1 MKQIEFERWEPDAEN
16 PRKLKYAGQRKAE
29 DVFHELEARL
39 DSVGYLPD
47 EYLLLDNRWQNGREM
62 PRDAGFFCR
71 TDYGG
76 SEGIYLDMFLEWYED
91 SQRRTEHFMTGKT
104 LGESGAD
111 MDRMSLISS
120 AITKAFR
127 GDSGVHARYMVVG
140 GQPGPEETMSLH
152 LSPDEQR
159 DYLRRHYWDR
169 FDFTDTLFVSEADT
183 VQMIEAFA
191 RYIAVLSDRPAD
203 SAPMDSLMRRAS
215 SSKPMLDYF
224 AMLAGTVL
232 HDPNS
237 PLRNDEFYIP
247 VLRAQLASPFYDE
260 YERIAPQYDLEMAM
274 QNRLG
279 QPANDFRYTLASGA
293 SGTLYGLQAEYV
305 LLFINNPG
313 CAMCREIREAI
324 TSSPMLSEM
333 IERGRLKVLALYPD
347 EDLTEWRDYRDHI
360 PASWINAYD
369 KGCVVREK
377 SLYDLHAIPA
387 LYLLDSRKRV
397 LVKDSTDVAQIEEI
411 IDRRA

>member
-1 MKQIEFERWEPDAEN
+1 MYRIVVILLAALCAVSCGRRSSRQQTSAAPQMRVFLPAIAPSSLSDDA
-16 PRKLKYAGQRKAE
+16 K
-29 DVFHELEARL
+29 
-39 DSVGYLPD
+39 
-47 EYLLLDNRWQNGREM
+47 
-62 PRDAGFFCR
+62 
-71 TDYGG
+71 
-76 SEGIYLDMFLEWYED
+76 
-91 SQRRTEHFMTGKT
+91 
-104 LGESGAD
+104 
-111 MDRMSLISS
+111 
-120 AITKAFR
+120 
-127 GDSGVHARYMVVG
+127 
-140 GQPGPEETMSLH
+140 
-152 LSPDEQR
+152 R
-159 DYLRRHYWDR
+159 DYLRWHYWDR
-169 FDFTDTLFVSEADT
+169 FDFADTLFIREVDT
-183 VQMIEAFA
+183 VQMVEAYV
-191 RYIAVLSDRPAD
+191 RWIALISDRPTD
-203 SAPMDSLMRRAS
+203 GAPMDSLMRRAS
-215 SSKPMLDYF
+215 ASRPMLDYF
-224 AMLAGTVL
+224 TMLAEQVI

-247 VLRAQLASPFYDE
+247 VLQAQLRSPWYDE

-279 QPANDFRYTLASGA
+279 HQANDFRYTLASGA

-397 LVKDSTDVAQIEEI
+397 LVKDSTDVAQIEEV
-411 IDRRA
+411 IDRLA

>member
-1 MKQIEFERWEPDAEN
+1 MLR
-16 PRKLKYAGQRKAE
+16 Y
-29 DVFHELEARL
+29 
-39 DSVGYLPD
+39 
-47 EYLLLDNRWQNGREM
+47 
-62 PRDAGFFCR
+62 FFCLLALPVLLSCSGR
-71 TDYGG
+71 KSAPATAPEKVPPRLFRVVAPPGAMDDAQRYA
-76 SEGIYLDMFLEWYED
+76 YL
-91 SQRRTEHFMTGKT
+91 REHF
-104 LGESGAD
+104 
-111 MDRMSLISS
+111 
-120 AITKAFR
+120 
-127 GDSGVHARYMVVG
+127 
-140 GQPGPEETMSLH
+140 
-152 LSPDEQR
+152 
-159 DYLRRHYWDR
+159 WDDL
-169 FDFTDTLFVSEADT
+169 DFADT
-183 VQMIEAFA
+183 VFIVSTDTIHMLRAFDT
-191 RYIAVLSDRPAD
+191 YIRNFVMESDPSPVAE
-203 SAPMDSLMRRAS
+203 LMRKAS
-215 SSKPMLDYF
+215 GSKTMLEYF
-224 AMLAGTVL
+224 AMLAERVL